1 MSAFDQIKG
10 NKTVILAVLAA
21 VVVIVAYLFIGQS
34 GRENEPEEVISKR
47 VRLEVV
53 EEPVAGQTEDET
65 ASEPQGAIGVPEPE
79 AATGQATNEKPE
91 ADTDRP
97 AAVKDAHKTQV
108 AAKPALPADQMH
120 EKPSDAKPK
129 AAKDDSIE
137 PTSEPRALPEKKVA
151 GKKPAKPAIKEK
163 AEAADSGSEEKDQQE
178 AVKKQSKKAPKAS
191 KAITAKD
198 LAARPWVVGLASFKT
213 LGEAQEVTG
222 SLKALHH
229 NAYIT
234 ETVKDGRKW
243 YRVRVGFYATREE
256 AEKVG
261 STLSARFG
269 LKNLWVVKPS
279 RAEAKAHFK

>member
-1 MSAFDQIKG
+1 MSALDQIKG

-34 GRENEPEEVISKR
+34 GRENVPEEVISKR

-53 EEPVAGQTEDET
+53 EEPVAGQTEDQT
-65 ASEPQGAIGVPEPE
+65 ATDPQGAIGVPEPQ
-79 AATGQATNEKPE
+79 AATDEKPE

-97 AAVKDAHKTQV
+97 VAVKDAHKTPV
-108 AAKPALPADQMH
+108 AAKPVIPADQMH
-120 EKPSDAKPK
+120 EKPTATKPK
-129 AAKDDSIE
+129 AVKDDSME
-137 PTSEPRALPEKKVA
+137 PAPEPRAISEKRAVEKKPS
-151 GKKPAKPAIKEK
+151 KPAVKEK
-163 AEAADSGSEEKDQQE
+163 AEPTDSGDEETDHKE
-178 AVKKQSKKAPKAS
+178 AVKKKPKKAPKAS

-198 LAARPWVVGLASFKT
+198 IAVRPWVVGLASFKT
-213 LGEAQEVTG
+213 LGEAQEVAG

-243 YRVRVGFYATREE
+243 YRVRVGFYATKEE
-256 AEKVG
+256 AQKVG
-261 STLSARFG
+261 SSLSARFG

-279 RAEAKAHFK
+279 KAEAQAHFK

>member
-1 MSAFDQIKG
+1 MSALDQIKG

-53 EEPVAGQTEDET
+53 EEPVTGQTEDQT

-79 AATGQATNEKPE
+79 AATGTATTEKPE
-91 ADTDRP
+91 ANTDRP
-97 AAVKDAHKTQV
+97 AAVKDAHKTPV
-108 AAKPALPADQMH
+108 AAKPALPADQMR
-120 EKPSDAKPK
+120 EKPFAAKPK

-137 PTSEPRALPEKKVA
+137 PTSEPRALPEKKAA

-163 AEAADSGSEEKDQQE
+163 AEAADSGSEEKDPQE
-178 AVKKQSKKAPKAS
+178 AVKKQPKKTPKAS

-279 RAEAKAHFK
+279 RDEAKAHFK

>member
-1 MSAFDQIKG
+1 MSALDQIKG
-10 NKTVILAVLAA
+10 NKAVILAVLAA
-21 VVVIVAYLFIGQS
+21 VVVIIAYLFIGQS
-34 GRENEPEEVISKR
+34 GRENVPEEVISKR

-53 EEPVAGQTEDET
+53 EEPVAGQTEDQT
-65 ASEPQGAIGVPEPE
+65 ATDPQGAIGVPEPE
-79 AATGQATNEKPE
+79 AATDEKPE

-108 AAKPALPADQMH
+108 APKPALPADKMH
-120 EKPSDAKPK
+120 EKPSATKPK
-129 AAKDDSIE
+129 AAKDDSME
-137 PTSEPRALPEKKVA
+137 PAPEHRAISEKKTVE
-151 GKKPAKPAIKEK
+151 KKPAKPAVSEK
-163 AEAADSGSEEKDQQE
+163 AETADYDGEETDHKE
-178 AVKKQSKKAPKAS
+178 AVKKKPKKAPKDS

-213 LGEAQEVTG
+213 LGEAQEVAG

-243 YRVRVGFYATREE
+243 YRVRVGFYATRQE
-256 AEKVG
+256 AQKVG
-261 STLSARFG
+261 SSLSARFG

-279 RAEAKAHFK
+279 KAEAQAHFK